1 MNKRLWNIVI
11 IAAVAIVAAGSY
23 LIGHAA
29 GNRGESSWLA
39 PAAAA
44 QTSAGWSPTEPYPTR
59 EVYFPGTDFRVP
71 TTTGRRAIEPV
82 RDALSRPR
90 GRARNVR
97 ANRFMSPIGPKRRG
111 KEWERYSIDETE
123 VHYSIVRP
131 ETLGEVWNIRFQNT
145 PDIKSPFSS

>member
-29 GNRGESSWLA
+29 GNCGESSWLA

-44 QTSAGWSPTEPYPTR
+44 QTSAGWSPTEPYPPR

-82 RDALSRPR
+82 RDALLRHAGGPEMSAPIDSCRLSLQNDVVKSGRDILLTRPR
-90 GRARNVR
+90 YT
-97 ANRFMSPIGPKRRG
+97 I
-111 KEWERYSIDETE
+111 
-123 VHYSIVRP
+123 
-131 ETLGEVWNIRFQNT
+131 Q
-145 PDIKSPFSS
+145 SSALKP